1 MPTYS
6 QYLYYAAK
14 QGFQPLSEAAF
25 KSLAKA
31 CFNPISNQ
39 FVRR

>member
-1 MPTYS
+1 MPTYQ
-6 QYLYYAAK
+6 QYQYYAAK
-14 QGFQPLSEAAF
+14 QGFQPLSKPAF
-25 KSLAKA
+25 ESLIRA